1 MKLWRLNEEM
11 HIKHLKAW
19 HRVSTESTYSKNI
32 YHMIMIM
39 ITLQNIFTLAING
52 TPQKPS
58 WPRHSISGLKGET
71 T

>member
-1 MKLWRLNEEM
+1 
-11 HIKHLKAW
+11 
-19 HRVSTESTYSKNI
+19 
-32 YHMIMIM
+32 MIMIM